1 MELVINFMIFCIVLF
16 IYIHVYNHI
25 KTSNYLEVYEIENLS
40 KDKFEDIINF
50 KQPLLLNN
58 GSLINNIDI
67 TYLINNYPTFDL
79 NLYNKQNGLFLKTK
93 MEDFDS
99 IINNDTSNNYITY
112 NNKDFLEETT
122 LEKLLSSNDT
132 FFRPYNVCSKNYDI
146 IMGKKNNI
154 TQLKYSINSRNILY
168 LSSGKIEVTMCPPKY
183 YKNLHVQK
191 NYELLDFYSAIDINN
206 VQSTYKN
213 DYHKVK
219 FLRVLLNTSQVLIIP
234 PYWFY
239 SIKFL
244 EENSIVF
251 FNSYRTYTSSIAI
264 VPDLFI
270 QLLQENNLK
279 LNIIKELYTKNKNN
293 ESDKNGE
300 SDKNNENGESD
311 KNNENSKSDKNNEN
325 GESNST
331 NSNTNISEIAN
342 TN

>member
-58 GSLINNIDI
+58 NSLINNVDVN
-67 TYLINNYPTFDL
+67 YLISNYPTFDL

-99 IINNDTSNNYITY
+99 IINSDISNIYITY
-112 NNKDFLEETT
+112 NNKEFLEETT
-122 LEKLLSSNDT
+122 LEKLLSSNDV
-132 FFRPYNVCSKNYDI
+132 FFRPYNVCNKNYDI
-146 IMGKKNNI
+146 IMGKKNNT

-206 VQSTYKN
+206 VQSNYKN
-213 DYHKVK
+213 DYYKVK

-279 LNIIKELYTKNKNN
+279 LNIIKELYSKNKNDEN
-293 ESDKNGE
+293 GETGE
-300 SDKNNENGESD
+300 SD
-311 KNNENSKSDKNNEN
+311 ENSKND
-325 GESNST
+325 ESKTS
-331 NSNTNISEIAN
+331 NISEIVN

>member
-58 GSLINNIDI
+58 SSLIENIDAN
-67 TYLINNYPTFDL
+67 YLISNYPTFDL

-93 MEDFDS
+93 VEDFDA

-112 NNKDFLEETT
+112 NNKEFLEETT
-122 LEKLLSSNDT
+122 IEKLLSSSDT
-132 FFRPYNVCSKNYDI
+132 FFRPYNVCNKNYDI
-146 IMGKKNNI
+146 IMGKKNNN

-206 VQSTYKN
+206 IQSNYKN

-219 FLRVLLNTSQVLIIP
+219 FLRVLLNTTQVLIIP

-244 EENSIVF
+244 EENTIVF

-279 LNIIKELYTKNKNN
+279 LNIIKELYTKNESVESVEIQDTNTNININQNTNTNQHTNINQN
-293 ESDKNGE
+293 ESE
-300 SDKNNENGESD
+300 I
-311 KNNENSKSDKNNEN
+311 
-325 GESNST
+325 
-331 NSNTNISEIAN
+331 SNTN
-342 TN
+342 

>member
-58 GSLINNIDI
+58 SSLIDNIDAN
-67 TYLINNYPTFDL
+67 YLISNYPTFDL

-93 MEDFDS
+93 MEDFDA

-112 NNKDFLEETT
+112 NNKEFLEETT
-122 LEKLLSSNDT
+122 IEKLLSSSDT
-132 FFRPYNVCSKNYDI
+132 FFRPYNVCNKNYDI
-146 IMGKKNNI
+146 IMGKKNNN

-206 VQSTYKN
+206 IQSNYKN

-219 FLRVLLNTSQVLIIP
+219 FLRVLLNTTQVLIIP

-244 EENSIVF
+244 EENTIVF

-279 LNIIKELYTKNKNN
+279 LNIIKELYTKNESVESIEIQDTNINTNQNTNTNQHTNINQN
-293 ESDKNGE
+293 ESE
-300 SDKNNENGESD
+300 I
-311 KNNENSKSDKNNEN
+311 
-325 GESNST
+325 
-331 NSNTNISEIAN
+331 SNTN
-342 TN
+342 

>member
-1 MELVINFMIFCIVLF
+1 
-16 IYIHVYNHI
+16 
-25 KTSNYLEVYEIENLS
+25 LEVYEIENLS

-58 GSLINNIDI
+58 SSLIDNIDAN
-67 TYLINNYPTFDL
+67 YLISNYPTFDL

-93 MEDFDS
+93 MEDFDA

-112 NNKDFLEETT
+112 NNKEFLEETT
-122 LEKLLSSNDT
+122 IEKLLSSSDT
-132 FFRPYNVCSKNYDI
+132 FFRPYNVCNKNYDI
-146 IMGKKNNI
+146 IMGKKNNN

-206 VQSTYKN
+206 IQSNYKN

-219 FLRVLLNTSQVLIIP
+219 FLRVLLNTTQVLIIP

-244 EENSIVF
+244 EENTIVF

-279 LNIIKELYTKNKNN
+279 LNIIKELYTKNESVDSVEIQDINTNINTNTNQHTNTNQN
-293 ESDKNGE
+293 ESE
-300 SDKNNENGESD
+300 I
-311 KNNENSKSDKNNEN
+311 
-325 GESNST
+325 
-331 NSNTNISEIAN
+331 SNTN
-342 TN
+342 

>member
-58 GSLINNIDI
+58 NSLINNVDVN
-67 TYLINNYPTFDL
+67 YLISNYPTFDL

-99 IINNDTSNNYITY
+99 IINSDISNIYITY
-112 NNKDFLEETT
+112 NNKEFLEETT
-122 LEKLLSSNDT
+122 LEKLLSSNDA
-132 FFRPYNVCSKNYDI
+132 FFRPYNVCNKNYDI
-146 IMGKKNNI
+146 IMGKKNNT

-206 VQSTYKN
+206 VQSNYKN
-213 DYHKVK
+213 DYYKVK

-279 LNIIKELYTKNKNN
+279 LNIIKELYTKNKND
-293 ESDKNGE
+293 E
-300 SDKNNENGESD
+300 
-311 KNNENSKSDKNNEN
+311 NNENSKSDEDSKND
-325 GESNST
+325 ESKTS
-331 NSNTNISEIAN
+331 NISEIVN

>member
-1 MELVINFMIFCIVLF
+1 
-16 IYIHVYNHI
+16 
-25 KTSNYLEVYEIENLS
+25 LEVYEIENLS

-58 GSLINNIDI
+58 SSLIDNIDAN
-67 TYLINNYPTFDL
+67 YLISNYPTFDL

-93 MEDFDS
+93 MEDFDA

-112 NNKDFLEETT
+112 NNKEFLEETT
-122 LEKLLSSNDT
+122 IEKLLSSSDT
-132 FFRPYNVCSKNYDI
+132 FFRPYNVCNKNYDI
-146 IMGKKNNI
+146 IMGKKNNN

-206 VQSTYKN
+206 IQSNYKN

-219 FLRVLLNTSQVLIIP
+219 FLRVLLNTTQVLIIP

-244 EENSIVF
+244 EENTIVF

-279 LNIIKELYTKNKNN
+279 LNIIKELYTKN
-293 ESDKNGE
+293 ESVE
-300 SDKNNENGESD
+300 SVEIQD
-311 KNNENSKSDKNNEN
+311 
-325 GESNST
+325 T
-331 NSNTNISEIAN
+331 NINTNQNTNINTNQNTNTNTNQHTNINQIESEIYN